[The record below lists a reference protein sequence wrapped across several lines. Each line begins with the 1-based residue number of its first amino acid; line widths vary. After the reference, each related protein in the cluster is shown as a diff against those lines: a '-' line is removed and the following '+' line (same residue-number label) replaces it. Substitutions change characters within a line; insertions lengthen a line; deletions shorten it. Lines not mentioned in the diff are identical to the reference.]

1 MARRAL
7 YFASFLAFILAT
19 ASAAPS
25 FAISKEFNQTYPLT
39 PGGVFELQNV
49 NGTVDVQTWDRDEV
63 EVHAVKTAK
72 HQESDLS
79 LVSIDVEAKPESVSV
94 TTRYPQNEGVE
105 VAVEYVVH
113 VPRCAHVEHLGT
125 VNGSL
130 RVAGVEAVEDL
141 RTVNGNIEVFD
152 GGGAVHAHTTNGNV
166 HIELLH
172 LAGQERRGGGDD
184 ERVSAACGAGEHA
197 GGTRCALL
205 ERELFLGAADVSA
218 EHAASTRNT
227 RAVRQGRCAD
237 SFEYDQRRN
246 SRRGSPV
253 DGLIF
258 HASNV
263 VGRRTTMKKNVW
275 MTVAGLAVLTPGL
288 IALPGHSTT
297 TPRQMRPRQARIK
310 INPKR
315 KSIASR

>member
-1 MARRAL
+1 MARRVL

-19 ASAAPS
+19 AAAVPS

-79 LVSIDVEAKPESVSV
+79 LVSIDVEAKPASVSV

-105 VAVEYVVH
+105 VAVEYLVH
-113 VPRCAHVEHLGT
+113 VPHCAHVEHLGT

-172 LAGQERRGGGDD
+172 LADKN
-184 ERVSAACGAGEHA
+184 GAVAETTNGSV
-197 GGTRCALL
+197 LL
-205 ERELFLGAADVSA
+205 AVP
-218 EHAASTRNT
+218 ASTQ
-227 RAVRQGRCAD
+227 AELDARCLNG
-237 SFEYDQRRN
+237 SFFSE
-246 SRRGSPV
+246 
-253 DGLIF
+253 
-258 HASNV
+258 
-263 VGRRTTMKKNVW
+263 
-275 MTVAGLAVLTPGL
+275 
-288 IALPGHSTT
+288 LPMSLLST
-297 TPRQMRPRQARIK
+297 QRPRETHGRYGKGGAPIHLNT
-310 INPKR
+310 INGGIR
-315 KSIASR
+315 VVVLRSTV